1 MPHSNSEE
9 AKARKQALRVAR
21 REKADKI
28 NTVLLE
34 LQEKTYEMLEAAA
47 KELESDV
54 EELRRLFLANS
65 TAHMHAKP
73 TAWNGLV
80 HKKSKEWIDMK
91 DTFSGN
97 KYIQYVVERIKDEGL
112 YEKMSEQDEAHYVEI
127 AQKLRDSKLSVG
139 SARTV
144 THRKTPGNVYT
155 ELESIGQRLLHL
167 HNVTGIEG
175 MLIAV
180 RGDEKDGMNP
190 VYISSPKAR
199 TFLESYLKVDSDH
212 FVTLM
217 ECASIGGAS
226 AVAVRH
232 RTDTQIIKSNVRVA
246 LLESLRK
253 AATSVGSD
261 GSEPTITNPLII
273 PAISYSDYV
282 TFVDQYK
289 VEAFNWPMNGDKMID
304 PSNVGGLKTLN
315 SYLKLIES
323 GKAGFRRITIAEWE
337 EWKKARDEAEV
348 VVPAKRPPR
357 KRVNPVNPSAE
368 PQPKAKKAR
377 QQTSKPRAKAKSNGK
392 RKAHD
397 AGTASGG
404 EAEANSSDLP
414 ADDMEPASDCRSI
427 ENLDAAARSLSPLT
441 IPLPL
446 PTVSNV
452 EHYGAEI
459 VPASPPIDE
468 RFRITIDR
476 RPITPHT
483 PPTPSTV
490 TDSVPSSPDF
500 FLRPV
505 PTQPQ
510 CDNTLPDFSQG
521 SPSRG
526 RRLYSNS
533 WDRPFINYTPDS
545 ISS

>member
-1 MPHSNSEE
+1 
-9 AKARKQALRVAR
+9 
-21 REKADKI
+21 
-28 NTVLLE
+28 
-34 LQEKTYEMLEAAA
+34 
-47 KELESDV
+47 
-54 EELRRLFLANS
+54 
-65 TAHMHAKP
+65 
-73 TAWNGLV
+73 
-80 HKKSKEWIDMK
+80 
-91 DTFSGN
+91 
-97 KYIQYVVERIKDEGL
+97 
-112 YEKMSEQDEAHYVEI
+112 
-127 AQKLRDSKLSVG
+127 
-139 SARTV
+139 
-144 THRKTPGNVYT
+144 
-155 ELESIGQRLLHL
+155 
-167 HNVTGIEG
+167 

-199 TFLESYLKVDSDH
+199 TFLESYLKVDSNH
-212 FVTLM
+212 FVTSM

-232 RTDTQIIKSNVRVA
+232 RTNTQIIKSNVRVV
-246 LLESLRK
+246 LLESLCK

-273 PAISYSDYV
+273 LAISYSDYV

-304 PSNVGGLKTLN
+304 PSNVGGLKTPN

-323 GKAGFRRITIAEWE
+323 GKAGFRCITVTEWE
-337 EWKKARDEAEV
+337 AWKKARDEAEV

-357 KRVNPVNPSAE
+357 KRINPVNPSAE

-377 QQTSKPRAKAKSNGK
+377 QQTSKPRAKAKSNRK
-392 RKAHD
+392 RKAND
-397 AGTASGG
+397 VGTASGG
-404 EAEANSSDLP
+404 EAEANSSDIP
-414 ADDMEPASDCRSI
+414 ADDTEPASDCCSI
-427 ENLDAAARSLSPLT
+427 ENLDAAARSPSPLM

-446 PTVSNV
+446 PTVSNI

-483 PPTPSTV
+483 PLTPSTV
-490 TDSVPSSPDF
+490 TNSVSSSPDF

-510 CDNTLPDFSQG
+510 YHNTLPDFSQG
-521 SPSRG
+521 SPSCG

-545 ISS
+545 ISSGQRPSRSTSRASRSNSPAHSTRSQNQPHTSATSSPLTLPTGLLFPPLLTNNALDIGEFFPLPTSHVSALPPFGFEPPSGQFGPGSLGDQDALLASEWNFGGLHPSLPAGLVPEPRSTTPVLSEFAACDA